1 MRLVIIRK
9 NIKCLGLLLR
19 QEEQRKYLLSS
30 DLFSRANP
38 KKVTHNHSRF
48 THNHSRFTHNH
59 SRLIQVNA
67 TDFRVSKQVQVTAS
81 TMPSEMI
88 WLIKGSAQHLF
99 TT

>member
-48 THNHSRFTHNH
+48 THNHSR
-59 SRLIQVNA
+59 LIQVNA

-88 WLIKGSAQHLF
+88 WLSKGSAQHLF

>member
-48 THNHSRFTHNH
+48 THNHSR
-59 SRLIQVNA
+59 LIQVNA